1 MRRPLPLTASLLAI
15 FFIAGLAAQAGEVKE
30 ERRLYE
36 PSSTHL
42 VEVETLTKTPIDA
55 FKPDIFTVSEG
66 RTIPY
71 RLLSP
76 SKHGQAKSPLVVAL
90 HASGAVGTDNVSQ
103 VGPLIRSWA
112 IPKIADDFPAYV
124 VAPQFPTR
132 SANYSGEG
140 SNRVAHAGEHLA
152 DVLALVEDLKRRL
165 PIDPQ
170 RVYLVGFSMGASAA
184 MLAAATKPKAFAGV
198 VAFSGV
204 PPRRSLAAK
213 AAKVPFLLVH
223 GTKDKENPYAAS
235 RSWASALAKAGNSPT
250 FVTYEGMDHRL
261 SPDQFLA
268 LGWRTW
274 LFNQRRGS

>member
-1 MRRPLPLTASLLAI
+1 M
-15 FFIAGLAAQAGEVKE
+15 AGLAAQAGEVKE
-30 ERRLYE
+30 ERRLYG

-90 HASGAVGTDNVSQ
+90 HASGAVGADNVSQ
-103 VGPLIRSWA
+103 VGPLIRSWS

-184 MLAAATKPKAFAGV
+184 MIAAATKPKTFAGV

-204 PPRRSLAAK
+204 PPRRSLAAN

-223 GTKDKENPYAAS
+223 GTEDKENPYAAS
-235 RSWASALAKAGNSPT
+235 RSWAGALAKAGNSPT
-250 FVTYEGMDHRL
+250 FVTYDGMDHRL
-261 SPDQFLA
+261 SPDQFLS

-274 LFNQRRGS
+274 LFKQRRGS